1 MIKVIL
7 LTLLVYW
14 TVHLISFIVLT
25 NVFNRNVEEVL
36 ILLSG
41 PVFHIT
47 GLICWLCHHKI
58 YPWVSDNFCYSIVRN
73 RLDGKIYYCKRKYF
87 YALVNNST
95 FTPQYFKRKE
105 FCAKEWH
112 KDNVSYSSKYA
123 PRYIAKA
130 YLRVDEEICK
140 QALEENNKDMENF
153 KKNIKRGASHV

>member
-14 TVHLISFIVLT
+14 VIQTVEFFILA
-25 NVFNRNVEEVL
+25 NILDKDAEEALVFL
-36 ILLSG
+36 GG
-41 PVFHIT
+41 PVFQIT
-47 GLICWLCHHKI
+47 VLFCWLCRTKI
-58 YPWVSDNFCYSIVRN
+58 YPWFSDNFCYSIVRN

-95 FTPQYFKRKE
+95 FTPYYFDRRE

-112 KDNVSYSSKYA
+112 KDNTSYSSKYA
-123 PRYIAKA
+123 PKYVAKA
-130 YLRVDEEICK
+130 YLRVDEELCK
-140 QALEENNKDMENF
+140 QALEENNKDMDNF

>member
-25 NVFNRNVEEVL
+25 NVFNRNTEEVL

-41 PVFHIT
+41 PIFHVT
-47 GLICWLCHHKI
+47 ALFCWLCRTKI
-58 YPWVSDNFCYSIVRN
+58 YPWISDNFCYSIVRN
-73 RLDGKIYYCKRKYF
+73 RLDEKIYYCKRKYF

-105 FCAKEWH
+105 FCAKKWH
-112 KDNVSYSSKYA
+112 KDNVSYSSKYV

-140 QALEENNKDMENF
+140 QALEENSKDMDNF
-153 KKNIKRGASHV
+153 KKHIKGV

>member
-14 TVHLISFIVLT
+14 IVHLISFIVLT
-25 NVFNRNVEEVL
+25 NVFNRDVEEVL

-41 PVFHIT
+41 PILHVTALF
-47 GLICWLCHHKI
+47 CWLCRTKI
-58 YPWVSDNFCYSIVRN
+58 YPWISDNFCYSIVRN
-73 RLDGKIYYCKRKYF
+73 RLDEKIYYCKRKYF

-112 KDNVSYSSKYA
+112 KDNVSYSSKYV

-130 YLRVDEEICK
+130 YLRVDEKVCK
-140 QALEENNKDMENF
+140 QALEENNKDMDNF
-153 KKNIKRGASHV
+153 KKNIKRSVIK